1 MHPTLSVI
9 MPSYHQALYIERS
22 LRSILAQNYE
32 QIEIVV
38 ADGASKDGSVEILER
53 TAKEHPKLSFIS
65 EPDDGPAHAL
75 NKALAK
81 SRGTIIGWLN
91 SDDIYNPN
99 IFSKIVDYFDEYP
112 EKIMVY
118 GQGLYIDE
126 TDNELRRYP
135 TQKPDVGLQG
145 FAKGCFICQPT
156 VFFKSSM
163 YSLLG
168 PLDASLKTA
177 FDYEYW
183 MRAFH
188 NFPDRIGFIDEVLAK
203 SRLHKDCITLNN
215 RRTVAAEGAAL
226 AHKYFGVSGIHWF
239 VTYLEELRNSS
250 NIPIEDLQEKFMSF
264 DAEFGHLFQDGDITA
279 LRRTFSAAS

>member
-1 MHPTLSVI
+1 MHPTISII
-9 MPSYHQALYIERS
+9 MPSYQQAKYIEKS

-38 ADGASKDGSVEILER
+38 ADGSSVDGSVEILER
-53 TAKEHPKLSFIS
+53 MAKGHPNLSFLS
-65 EPDDGPAHAL
+65 EPDNGPADAL

-81 SRGTIIGWLN
+81 SGGTIFGWLN
-91 SDDIYNPN
+91 SDDIYSPN
-99 IFSKIVDYFDEYP
+99 IFSKIVAFFDEHP
-112 EKIMVY
+112 EKVMVY

-126 TDNELRRYP
+126 SDNELGHYP
-135 TQKPDVGLQG
+135 TQKPNVGLRA
-145 FAKGCFICQPT
+145 FAKNCFICQPT

-163 YSLLG
+163 YTLLG
-168 PLDASLKTA
+168 PLDTSLKTS

-203 SRLHKDCITLNN
+203 SRLHKDCITLND
-215 RRTVAAEGAAL
+215 RRTIAAEGAKL

-250 NIPIEDLQEKFMSF
+250 DMPMGELREKFISF
-264 DAEFGHLFQDGDITA
+264 DTEFGHLFQSDDILA
-279 LRRTFSAAS
+279 LRKTFNVAP